1 MRYEFNK
8 TKNQVTITADSRYYE
23 VDAEEIIRVKG
34 IVDIAYVELIADPM
48 SDYAPSILRFY
59 TADSDGVTDLK
70 YMVLCKTFAP
80 WKKKTE
86 KKD

>member
-34 IVDIAYVELIADPM
+34 IVDIAYVELITDPLGNW
-48 SDYAPSILRFY
+48 STAKLRIY
-59 TADSDGVTDLK
+59 TTHNGVTDLK

-86 KKD
+86 KKY

>member
-23 VDAEEIIRVKG
+23 VDAEEIIRVKD
-34 IVDIAYVELIADPM
+34 IVDIAYVELITDPLDNW
-48 SDYAPSILRFY
+48 SPAKLRIY
-59 TADSDGVTDLK
+59 TTPYGVTDLK
-70 YMVLCKTFAP
+70 YMVMCKTFAP

>member
-34 IVDIAYVELIADPM
+34 IVDIAYVELITDPM
-48 SDYAPSILRFY
+48 SDYSPSILRFY

-70 YMVLCKTFAP
+70 YMVMCKTFAP

-86 KKD
+86 NKD

>member
-1 MRYEFNK
+1 MRYVFDK
-8 TKNQVTITADSRYYE
+8 TKNQVTITADNRNYE

-34 IVDIAYVELIADPM
+34 IVDIAYVELITDPLDNW
-48 SDYAPSILRFY
+48 SPAKLRIY
-59 TADSDGVTDLK
+59 TTPDGVTDLK
-70 YMVLCKTFAP
+70 YMVMCKTFAP